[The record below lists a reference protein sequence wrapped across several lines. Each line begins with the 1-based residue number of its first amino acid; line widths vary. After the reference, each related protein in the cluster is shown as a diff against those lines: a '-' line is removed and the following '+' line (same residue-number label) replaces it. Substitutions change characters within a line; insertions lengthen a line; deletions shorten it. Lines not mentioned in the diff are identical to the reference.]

1 MVAGLGVSALF
12 WRSPS
17 RPGDFLTFVAMWAST
32 HGYSLPHDI
41 LLFLKVSRV
50 KKKKNR
56 EREGEST
63 RRMDYTYSSTMMG
76 RHSIIFA
83 IFYG

>member
-1 MVAGLGVSALF
+1 MFLSSLVVDRIHFLMVAGLGVSALF

-50 KKKKNR
+50 KKKKIGN
-56 EREGEST
+56 EKVSQLGGWIT
-63 RRMDYTYSSTMMG
+63 
-76 RHSIIFA
+76 HIVVQ
-83 IFYG
+83 